1 MGDCHEEIS
10 SRARVNFQKKEAQ
23 MAKKSAKVK
32 RSLLQQL
39 KAKGAKLAHFVS
51 LVEDYC
57 WYYDQVE
64 AMKEDIAERG
74 LTYTA
79 ISSTGKEYEKDNPS
93 VKLVPTYT
101 RQMLQILKDLG
112 ISTDDIPAEEDDE
125 L

>member
-1 MGDCHEEIS
+1 
-10 SRARVNFQKKEAQ
+10 

-39 KAKGAKLAHFVS
+39 KAKGAKLAHFVG

-64 AMKEDIAERG
+64 AMKEDIATRG

-93 VKLVPTYT
+93 VKLLPTYT

-112 ISTDDIPAEEDDE
+112 ISTDNIPEEEDDE

>member
-1 MGDCHEEIS
+1 
-10 SRARVNFQKKEAQ
+10 

-74 LTYTA
+74 LTYTT